1 MYQNKSLFQYIRHL
15 NLCSLLVIGFHVVSY
30 NSILISWIITILT
43 MKWFFS
49 SMNHYMPSSIVVS
62 FENHGTKL
70 TTKLF
75 WAQTNWSILQ
85 SRKSLNQIWKKDSFY
100 FNQLFI
106 QLSKIALYVWTSYEY
121 QDGFFYWLNIH
132 NVDNWKVFLQ
142 YVSKCVS
149 SDLLKLSLPL
159 GNKDNHIVWVQNE

>member
-1 MYQNKSLFQYIRHL
+1 
-15 NLCSLLVIGFHVVSY
+15 
-30 NSILISWIITILT
+30 

-85 SRKSLNQIWKKDSFY
+85 SRKSLNQIWKKDCFY

-106 QLSKIALYVWTSYEY
+106 QLSKIALYVLISYEY
-121 QDGFFYWLNIH
+121 HVALFYWMNIH
-132 NVDNWKVFLQ
+132 NVDN
-142 YVSKCVS
+142 
-149 SDLLKLSLPL
+149 
-159 GNKDNHIVWVQNE
+159 

>member
-1 MYQNKSLFQYIRHL
+1 M
-15 NLCSLLVIGFHVVSY
+15 LVIGFHVVSY
-30 NSILISWIITILT
+30 NNILNSRVVTILT
-43 MKWFFS
+43 MIRFFS

-85 SRKSLNQIWKKDSFY
+85 SRKSLNQIWKKDCFY

-106 QLSKIALYVWTSYEY
+106 QLSKIALYMLISYEY
-121 QDGFFYWLNIH
+121 HVELFYWRNIH
-132 NVDNWKVFLQ
+132 NVYNWKVFLQ
-142 YVSKCVS
+142 YVSKYVS
-149 SDLLKLSLPL
+149 SDLWNFSLLLS
-159 GNKDNHIVWVQNE
+159 NKDNHIVWVQNE